1 MAREFL
7 TPPSEES
14 IAVRAIAI
22 LRRRALVATVAFA
35 AVLAA
40 AIAFAVYL
48 PDLYRASA
56 IVVIE
61 RPLPDGVIRPMVS
74 NELESR
80 LYQIRQ
86 EVLSRERL
94 TTLIK
99 RFNLYPELRHRAGFE
114 DVLTQ
119 AREDINWEP
128 NGPEQVSGRT
138 KTVAFTL
145 TYQGM
150 ERKTVAD
157 VTNAIA
163 QFFVEHN
170 SAIRAGEAQRAVDLL
185 QEQMSAA
192 KRQSDLEEARL
203 RNFTLKNQAQ
213 LPQAAGVAMAAYS
226 SVADELRRNRDD
238 QRRAEGLRDKL
249 VEGLEEASTITA
261 AAKGVIAADGQ
272 GVPMSKE
279 LTEAQERLAQ
289 AKKDLAEAER
299 KGFTASHP
307 DITGATSRIAAAEKD
322 VQEQRQRDLAAY
334 KAKQQ
339 ADTQRQ
345 AVATA
350 PQNLSALPG
359 SKRSLKD
366 LNDELTRLQAE
377 EKDLRQQIVA
387 LQQSFA
393 SSPGVQDGYLQ
404 VQRDYASAKENYDVL
419 ARKFDEAQV
428 AASVET
434 GHQGE
439 NFRVLDAA
447 VVPEGPSDPN
457 RMRLLFMGLL
467 LALAA
472 MAGAVVL
479 AEQFDTSFHNVD
491 EVREFTGVPVVATIP
506 QIGAGPRR
514 GWARAALR
522 TASAVAA
529 VALVATL
536 SAYLAQ
542 GNDTLVR
549 LLQRAS

>member
-14 IAVRAIAI
+14 IAVRAISI
-22 LRRRALVATVAFA
+22 LRRRALVAIAAFA
-35 AVLAA
+35 TVLAA
-40 AIAFAVYL
+40 AVAFAVYL

-61 RPLPDGVIRPMVS
+61 RPLPDGVIRQTVS

-86 EVLSRERL
+86 EVLSREKL
-94 TTLIK
+94 TGLIK
-99 RFNLYPELRHRAGFE
+99 RFNLYPELRRKTGFE

-119 AREDINWEP
+119 AREDIQWEP

-170 SAIRAGEAQRAVDLL
+170 SAIRTGEAQRAVDLL
-185 QEQMSAA
+185 REQMVAA

-203 RNFTLKNQAQ
+203 RDFTLRNQAH
-213 LPQAAGVAMAAYS
+213 LPQASGVAMAAYS

-249 VEGLEEASTITA
+249 LEGLEEASTITA

-272 GVPMSKE
+272 GIPLSKE

-339 ADTQRQ
+339 ADAQRQ

-393 SSPGVQDGYLQ
+393 SSPGVQEGYLQ
-404 VQRDYASAKENYDVL
+404 IQRDYASAKENYDVL
-419 ARKFDEAQV
+419 ARKFDEARL

-447 VVPEGPSDPN
+447 VPPEGPSDPN

-491 EVREFTGVPVVATIP
+491 EVREFTGVPVLATIP

-514 GWARAALR
+514 GWARAAFR

-536 SAYLAQ
+536 SAYLAH